1 MSQPRRNVT
10 RLAHRLHAEVLHEVG
25 ELGYR
30 LREGDMGAVTLWT
43 ETFPF
48 EHPNFRI
55 RQSLEPP
62 NETLKRMCNE
72 TLKRMPKEKP

>member
-1 MSQPRRNVT
+1 MSQPIRTRNVT
-10 RLAHRLHAEVLHEVG
+10 RLAHRLHAEVLREV
-25 ELGYR
+25 
-30 LREGDMGAVTLWT
+30 DMGAVTLWT

-48 EHPNFRI
+48 DHPNFRI